1 MWSRLFIV
9 LLIFL
14 LIDEATPKLG
24 QEKGGSSGEVQE
36 VNGGTELERSPR
48 SWALR
53 RLPQHR
59 RPRLRSPP
67 RRRMPTRRRRFEGR
81 PHPKPARPSK
91 RHAGAARD
99 FRV

>member
-24 QEKGGSSGEVQE
+24 QEKGGSGSEVQE
-36 VNGGTELERSPR
+36 VNDGTELERSPR
-48 SWALR
+48 SWAPR
-53 RLPQHR
+53 RLPPHR

-81 PHPKPARPSK
+81 PRPKPARPS
-91 RHAGAARD
+91 
-99 FRV
+99 